1 MRRVMP
7 LKKSRSLV
15 DASTK
20 PASRAR
26 PPVEMNE
33 PLRRS
38 SSTLRRQALAEQDS

>member
-15 DASTK
+15 DAETK
-20 PASRAR
+20 PVSRAR
-26 PPVEMNE
+26 PPVEMCE

-38 SSTLRRQALAEQDS
+38 VSGVRRSVPAEQK

>member
-15 DASTK
+15 DAQSK
-20 PASRAR
+20 PVSLAR
-26 PPVEMNE
+26 RPVEISE

-38 SSTLRRQALAEQDS
+38 ASSIRRQTLAEQEA